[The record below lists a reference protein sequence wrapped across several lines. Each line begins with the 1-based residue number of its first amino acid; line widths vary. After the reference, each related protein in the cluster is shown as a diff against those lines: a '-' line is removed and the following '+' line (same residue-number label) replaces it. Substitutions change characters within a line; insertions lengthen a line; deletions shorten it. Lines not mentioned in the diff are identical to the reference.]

1 MREFGIAEL
10 KSTDANCDR
19 SQYWLFIYKGDP
31 MTHIYYILTILVAY
45 LIGSSNMSYYISK
58 LKKVDIKGRG
68 SQNLGASNTVILMG
82 WRAGVLVGAHDIA
95 KGVLAVLLANAFFDL
110 PYIGAVA
117 GVSCILGHIFPFYLK
132 FKGGKGFAPFI
143 GVAFAL
149 NWKWSL
155 ILAAFIIAAILITD
169 YLVVGTTLTVILVPA
184 VFGITEHSLILSG
197 ILLIATV
204 IIVAKHW
211 ENYVRI
217 FKGEEYRLLKAFTK
231 ERYGGNQ

>member
-1 MREFGIAEL
+1 
-10 KSTDANCDR
+10 
-19 SQYWLFIYKGDP
+19 

-117 GVSCILGHIFPFYLK
+117 GVSCIFGHIFPFYLK
-132 FKGGKGFAPFI
+132 FKGGKGFASFI

>member
-1 MREFGIAEL
+1 
-10 KSTDANCDR
+10 
-19 SQYWLFIYKGDP
+19 

-132 FKGGKGFAPFI
+132 FKGGKGFASFI

-204 IIVAKHW
+204 IIVAKHG